1 MPFLKTLHLPR
12 EKENKNKVEH
22 MRGTNR
28 TRREGKGWKRY
39 GLPYFGDKLL
49 DPFAAVFMPKVA
61 PFVVLSDDIT
71 KL

>member
-1 MPFLKTLHLPR
+1 MWEVPTGPE
-12 EKENKNKVEH
+12 EKAKDE
-22 MRGTNR
+22 
-28 TRREGKGWKRY
+28 KGMD
-39 GLPYFGDKLL
+39 LPYFGDKLL

>member
-1 MPFLKTLHLPR
+1 MD
-12 EKENKNKVEH
+12 
-22 MRGTNR
+22 
-28 TRREGKGWKRY
+28 
-39 GLPYFGDKLL
+39 LPYFGDKLL